1 MEFHLGAYWGIT
13 KLVELRV
20 ESIPLT
26 NVRRPSVLIATA
38 KWWPLSA
45 RLASAFVKHGC
56 TVSALCPAGHPMAKV
71 SGVERVIRY
80 AGVDSLSSLRS
91 ALTIACPDFIVP
103 CDDGV
108 VAQLHSLHSSE
119 PSCRTAIENSL
130 GSPAGYPIVCSRERL
145 LEAASQLGIAVAQTR
160 RVLGPEDL
168 VHWHRHAPVSVVKV
182 DGESG
187 GNGVRICGSTEEALA
202 AWRDLSKPLDAMT
215 GWKRLFID
223 RDPIA
228 IWRSGSRAAREI
240 TVQQMIRGRPANC
253 MVACRNGKLI
263 SIVSVAVLAADGP
276 TGAAVIIQRIRNEPM
291 EKAALLLAEKLKLT
305 GFFGLDFMI
314 AADTKVPYLIE
325 MNPRSTQLGHLEFAD
340 QGSLVGAFSAHWCG
354 KPATPAEN
362 PISARSI
369 ALFPQA
375 LNAAVSRHHDSSY
388 LDVPWD
394 EPALQA
400 ELKLPLW
407 PQRQWA
413 ARLYHAFR
421 PIGRTTA
428 VEYDTP
434 NDTNATATRVAPT
447 RADVAVR

>member
-1 MEFHLGAYWGIT
+1 
-13 KLVELRV
+13 
-20 ESIPLT
+20 
-26 NVRRPSVLIATA
+26 
-38 KWWPLSA
+38 
-45 RLASAFVKHGC
+45 
-56 TVSALCPAGHPMAKV
+56 VSALCPAGHPIAKV
-71 SGVERVIRY
+71 SGLERVIRY
-80 AGVDSLSSLRS
+80 DGIDSLSSLRS
-91 ALTIACPDFIVP
+91 ALMIARPDFIVP

-119 PSCRTAIENSL
+119 PSSRAVIENSL
-130 GSPAGYPIVCSRERL
+130 GSPAGFPVVCSRERL
-145 LEAASQLGIAVAQTR
+145 LEAAAQLGIAVAQTR

-168 VHWHRHAPVSVVKV
+168 VRWHRHAPASVVKV

-187 GNGVRICGSTEEALA
+187 GNGVRICGSIEEALA
-202 AWRDLSKPLDAMT
+202 AWRDLNKPQAPVT

-228 IWRSGSRAAREI
+228 VWRSGTRAAREI

-253 MVACRNGKLI
+253 MAACRNGKLI

-291 EKAALLLAEKLKLT
+291 EKAALLLAERFKIT

-354 KPATPAEN
+354 KPAPRAKN

-375 LNAAVSRHHDSSY
+375 LKAAASRHHDSSY

-394 EPALQA
+394 EPALEA
-400 ELKLPLW
+400 ELKLPPW
-407 PQRQWA
+407 PERQWA

-421 PIGRTTA
+421 PLDRSAA
-428 VEYDTP
+428 VEYDKP
-434 NDTNATATRVAPT
+434 DETNAMAARAAPR

>member
-1 MEFHLGAYWGIT
+1 MAE
-13 KLVELRV
+13 ERV
-20 ESIPLT
+20 ESRFFT
-26 NVRRPSVLIATA
+26 EVRRPSVLIVAA

-56 TVSALCPAGHPMAKV
+56 AVSALCPAGHSIAKV
-71 SGVERVIRY
+71 SGLERVIRY
-80 AGVDSLSSLRS
+80 TGIDSLFSLRS
-91 ALTIACPDFIVP
+91 ALTITRPDFIVP

-119 PSCRTAIENSL
+119 PSCRALIENSL
-130 GSPAGYPIVCSRERL
+130 GNPAGFPIVCSRERL
-145 LEAASQLGIAVAQTR
+145 LEAAAQLGIAVAQTR

-168 VHWHRHAPVSVVKV
+168 ALWHRQAPMSVVKV

-187 GNGVRICGSTEEALA
+187 GNGVRICGSIGEALA
-202 AWRDLSKPLDAMT
+202 AWRDLSKPQGLMT
-215 GWKRLFID
+215 GWKRLLID

-228 IWRSGSRAAREI
+228 LWQSGNRTGREI
-240 TVQQMIRGRPANC
+240 TVQQMVQGHPANC
-253 MVACRNGKLI
+253 MAACRDGKLI

-291 EKAALLLAEKLKLT
+291 EKAAILLAGKLKIT

-325 MNPRSTQLGHLEFAD
+325 MNPRTTQLGHLEFAD

-354 KPATPAEN
+354 KPAPQAEN
-362 PISARSI
+362 PILARSI

-375 LNAAVSRHHDSSY
+375 LKAAASRRHDSSY
-388 LDVPWD
+388 LDVPWN

-400 ELKLPLW
+400 ELKLSPW
-407 PQRQWA
+407 PERQWA

-421 PIGRTTA
+421 PIDRAAA
-428 VEYDTP
+428 VEYDKAD
-434 NDTNATATRVAPT
+434 DTNATATRVVPR

>member
-1 MEFHLGAYWGIT
+1 
-13 KLVELRV
+13 V
-20 ESIPLT
+20 ESRPFT
-26 NVRRPSVLIATA
+26 EVRRPSVLIVAA

-45 RLASAFVKHGC
+45 RVASALVKHGC
-56 TVSALCPAGHPMAKV
+56 AVSALCPPRHPIAKV
-71 SGVERVIRY
+71 SGLKRVIRY
-80 AGVDSLSSLRS
+80 AGIDSLSSLRS
-91 ALTIACPDFIVP
+91 ALTSTRPDFIVP

-108 VAQLHSLHSSE
+108 VAQLHSLHSSD
-119 PSCRTAIENSL
+119 PPLRALIEDSL
-130 GSPAGYPIVCSRERL
+130 GDPLGFPIVCSREL
-145 LEAASQLGIAVAQTR
+145 LLKAAAQLGIAVAHTQ

-168 VHWHRHAPVSVVKV
+168 IRWHQQAPMSVVKV

-187 GNGVRICGSTEEALA
+187 GNGVRICGSIEEALE
-202 AWRDLSKPLDAMT
+202 AWRDLTKPPHMIT
-215 GWKRLFID
+215 GWKRLLID

-228 IWRSGSRAAREI
+228 LWRCGNRPAAAI

-253 MVACRNGKLI
+253 MAACRNGKLI

-276 TGAAVIIQRIRNEPM
+276 TGAAVILQRIRNEAM
-291 EKAALLLAEKLKLT
+291 ETAARLLAERLKIT

-314 AADTKVPYLIE
+314 AADTNVPYLIE

-354 KPATPAEN
+354 IPAPQALN
-362 PISARSI
+362 PIPAGSI

-375 LNAAVSRHHDSSY
+375 LKAVASRHHDSSY

-400 ELKLPLW
+400 ELNLLPW

-421 PIGRTTA
+421 PIDRTAA
-428 VEYDTP
+428 VEYDKAE
-434 NDTNATATRVAPT
+434 DINAKATRVARR
-447 RADVAVR
+447 RADVAVQ

>member
-1 MEFHLGAYWGIT
+1 ME
-13 KLVELRV
+13 
-20 ESIPLT
+20 
-26 NVRRPSVLIATA
+26 VRRPSVLIVAA

-45 RLASAFVKHGC
+45 HLASAFARHGC
-56 TVSALCPAGHPMAKV
+56 AVSALCPAGHPIRKV
-71 SGVERVIRY
+71 SGLERVIRY
-80 AGVDSLSSLRS
+80 AGIDSLFSLRN
-91 ALTIACPDFIVP
+91 ALTITRPDFIVP

-119 PSCRTAIENSL
+119 PSFRALIENSL
-130 GSPAGYPIVCSRERL
+130 GDPLGFPIVCSRERL
-145 LEAASQLGIAVAQTR
+145 LEAAAQLGIAVAQTR

-168 VHWHRHAPVSVVKV
+168 VLWHQQTPVSVVKV

-187 GNGVRICGSTEEALA
+187 GNGVRICGSIEEALA
-202 AWRDLSKPLDAMT
+202 AWHDLIKPQDLMT
-215 GWKRLFID
+215 GWKRFLID
-223 RDPIA
+223 RDPLA
-228 IWRSGSRAAREI
+228 LWRCGNRAAREI

-253 MVACRNGKLI
+253 MAACRNGKLI

-276 TGAAVIIQRIRNEPM
+276 TGAAVIIQRIHNEQM
-291 EKAALLLAEKLKLT
+291 ENAAMLLAKTLKIT

-340 QGSLVGAFSAHWCG
+340 QGSLVGAFCAHWCG
-354 KPATPAEN
+354 KPAPQAQN
-362 PISARSI
+362 PIPARSI

-375 LNAAVSRHHDSSY
+375 LRAAASRHHDSSY

-400 ELKLPLW
+400 ELKLPPW

-413 ARLYHAFR
+413 ARLYHDFR
-421 PIGRTTA
+421 PIDRTAA
-428 VEYDTP
+428 VEYDKP
-434 NDTNATATRVAPT
+434 DDTNATATRVVPR